1 MGDTSGIQALLG
13 NTPPTGNE
21 VSWLRGW
28 ISCLWCH
35 SLWVLLRGE
44 KWDSLI
50 VVFIFRAVVYF
61 GVKEFM
67 LEVSLYILKEIYY
80 DKYISLCSV
89 ISACLLSYFYIIH
102 LNGVLIIKSFWTRN
116 VISENKSFIDF
127 PNCFNIFYYATY
139 IVHLLQ
145 IIEYILFQIII
156 DKNAKE
162 TKLIK
167 VLSYCVNQLM
177 MN

>member
-1 MGDTSGIQALLG
+1 MYVICTCCNRSVIEISVMGDTSCIQALLG

-28 ISCLWCH
+28 ISRLWCH

-61 GVKEFM
+61 GLKEFM
-67 LEVSLYILKEIYY
+67 LEVSLYMILKEIMIL
-80 DKYISLCSV
+80 KYTFLCSV

-102 LNGVLIIKSFWTRN
+102 LNGVRIILS
-116 VISENKSFIDF
+116 
-127 PNCFNIFYYATY
+127 
-139 IVHLLQ
+139 
-145 IIEYILFQIII
+145 LF
-156 DKNAKE
+156 E
-162 TKLIK
+162 LT
-167 VLSYCVNQLM
+167 M
-177 MN
+177 

>member
-1 MGDTSGIQALLG
+1 MYVICTCCNRFVIEISVMGDTSGIQALLG

-28 ISCLWCH
+28 ISRLWCH

-61 GVKEFM
+61 GLKEFM
-67 LEVSLYILKEIYY
+67 LEVSLYMILKEIMIL
-80 DKYISLCSV
+80 KYTFLCSV

-102 LNGVLIIKSFWTRN
+102 LNGVRIILS
-116 VISENKSFIDF
+116 
-127 PNCFNIFYYATY
+127 
-139 IVHLLQ
+139 
-145 IIEYILFQIII
+145 LF
-156 DKNAKE
+156 E
-162 TKLIK
+162 LT
-167 VLSYCVNQLM
+167 M
-177 MN
+177 